1 MKPTAQIVTPIIG
14 QEIINSIHITSGL
27 FNILITNGINN
38 IYNIYILSYLLIILS
53 IILIYASYIHY
64 YIYTPKLYWY
74 NNVNSILNHHLT
86 TVFGVG

>member
-38 IYNIYILSYLLIILS
+38 IYNIYIREIFLRKFHQPVFIILE
-53 IILIYASYIHY
+53 L
-64 YIYTPKLYWY
+64 
-74 NNVNSILNHHLT
+74 
-86 TVFGVG
+86 

>member
-38 IYNIYILSYLLIILS
+38 IYAKS
-53 IILIYASYIHY
+53 
-64 YIYTPKLYWY
+64 
-74 NNVNSILNHHLT
+74 
-86 TVFGVG
+86 